1 MYDRMIENS
10 ELASSIVV
18 ILALLYLV
26 VGLARPAWAF
36 ARGRGAVVL
45 RSGLAMVFAA
55 VLFIGVIAYTH
66 SQPDGPHSVEGYIND
81 YFAEQGAPPAQAAP

>member
-10 ELASSIVV
+10 ELASSIIVL
-18 ILALLYLV
+18 LALLYLV

-81 YFAEQGAPPAQAAP
+81 YFAEQGAPPPQAAP

>member
-10 ELASSIVV
+10 ELASSIIV

-26 VGLARPAWAF
+26 VGLARPAWAL
-36 ARGRGAVVL
+36 AGGRGAVVL
-45 RSGLAMVFAA
+45 RSGAAMVFAA
-55 VLFIGVIAYTH
+55 VLFIGGIAYTH